1 MITKEQLYTVC
12 FEQMIPKWHS
22 MPDTFPDFLQVYS
35 QEEKCFNEK
44 FILELRRMQKELP
57 QNPSEEQKKEIRR
70 KMNEL
75 LEEEQILHIREHF
88 SKELLEEFEENI
100 ETFIEKV
107 KAFDETLSMESIW
120 QAMRNYLIYGMI
132 VNLQG
137 KNQNCHDPILG
148 YSLLYPYTDN
158 YIDEFHRKNTDK
170 SSYNNLIRKTLLN
183 EEISPKNAYE
193 AKTKQLLNLVLNYYS
208 DDRKKQKEV
217 SSLLLLMLEAQEMSI
232 LQIHRFGRKKLTI
245 EEILRISTYKGGIS
259 VLLDYLFSI
268 DFDISSVTE
277 EERYFYLC
285 FGLIL
290 QLADDLQDIAEDT
303 KKHSKTLIT
312 TCNHKKEREAIVN
325 RLLHFTQACITEFC
339 PKNPKLH
346 TFMLQNCELM
356 LLAAV
361 AKNQK
366 YFSKSYLEKIEPH
379 LPMPLGCFC

>member
-183 EEISPKNAYE
+183 EEI
-193 AKTKQLLNLVLNYYS
+193 
-208 DDRKKQKEV
+208 
-217 SSLLLLMLEAQEMSI
+217 
-232 LQIHRFGRKKLTI
+232 
-245 EEILRISTYKGGIS
+245 
-259 VLLDYLFSI
+259 
-268 DFDISSVTE
+268 
-277 EERYFYLC
+277 
-285 FGLIL
+285 
-290 QLADDLQDIAEDT
+290 
-303 KKHSKTLIT
+303 
-312 TCNHKKEREAIVN
+312 
-325 RLLHFTQACITEFC
+325 RLL
-339 PKNPKLH
+339 
-346 TFMLQNCELM
+346 
-356 LLAAV
+356 
-361 AKNQK
+361 
-366 YFSKSYLEKIEPH
+366 
-379 LPMPLGCFC
+379 